1 MCHLFERVTCI
12 TRLLFW
18 CVDTCFPVLLF
29 TCCDFPII
37 VLLYMSDLLCAWSPL
52 QLHKKEYSCNW
63 VPSCLVGWPSAQT
76 LKVKHIIREGDCLQ
90 MAYLCLILLRYYY
103 LRLVI
108 RLLSTI
114 FYLFALDIA
123 VLICSVISS
132 LVNLCTSYDIDYAKQ
147 QMYKLRNKQ
156 IKISLHVGDNIA
168 VSDSYF
174 RGIVDLCKSRLFRL
188 KNIIIDLKLVFWE
201 IISLRVIH
209 VYVFHT

>member
-1 MCHLFERVTCI
+1 M
-12 TRLLFW
+12 
-18 CVDTCFPVLLF
+18 
-29 TCCDFPII
+29 
-37 VLLYMSDLLCAWSPL
+37 
-52 QLHKKEYSCNW
+52 
-63 VPSCLVGWPSAQT
+63 
-76 LKVKHIIREGDCLQ
+76 
-90 MAYLCLILLRYYY
+90 
-103 LRLVI
+103 I
-108 RLLSTI
+108 RLLSTV

-123 VLICSVISS
+123 VLISSVLSS
-132 LVNLCTSYDIDYAKQ
+132 VVNLCTSYDIDYAKQ

-188 KNIIIDLKLVFWE
+188 KNIIIDLKLVFLE